1 MIPNSEAFQW
11 DSVSPHENEE
21 LSEAQCWSLI
31 GGKETGRIAFLQDGR
46 LLVFPVNYLVHN
58 KSVYFRTSE
67 DSGLALLPGDLN
79 TSFQVDAHDG
89 DAMAGWSVLVSGRA
103 NAVTD
108 EELLTRLWGMRST
121 APYGGGQRNL
131 FVGIEP
137 AQVTG
142 RRVRMG

>member
-1 MIPNSEAFQW
+1 MIPGSEAFQW

-21 LSEAQCWSLI
+21 LSEAQCWSLLR
-31 GGKETGRIAFLQDGR
+31 GEETGRIAFLQDGR
-46 LLVFPVNYLVHN
+46 LMVFPVNYQVHGN
-58 KSVYFRTSE
+58 SVFFRTSA

-89 DAMAGWSVLVSGRA
+89 EAMAGWSVLVSGRA
-103 NAVTD
+103 NTVRD
-108 EELLTRLWGMRST
+108 ESLLTTLWGMRST

-131 FVGIEP
+131 FVGIDP
-137 AQVTG
+137 TQVTG